1 MMFLSIFAVVLTAAA
16 FVTLALDLYWR
27 GKGDM

>member
-1 MMFLSIFAVVLTAAA
+1 MFLINFAAALAVAA